1 MRTFYDTS
9 SLPFR
14 TAVKVKPLARVW
26 DPYLSAWFVKGRI
39 TTRTACDGRKVGDTV
54 YSRASELY
62 ARQGVRR
69 GTFGK
74 LYWSDRL
81 TESELISLPVER
93 GTQ

>member
-14 TAVKVKPLARVW
+14 APVKVKPLARVW
-26 DPYLSAWFVKGRI
+26 DSYLSAWFVKGRI
-39 TTRTACDGRKVGDTV
+39 TTRTACDGRKVGDIV

-81 TESELISLPVER
+81 TEPELISLPVEI
-93 GTQ
+93 GAP

>member
-14 TAVKVKPLARVW
+14 AAVKVKPLARVW
-26 DPYLSAWFVKGRI
+26 DSYFSAWFVKGRI
-39 TTRTACDGRKVGDTV
+39 TTRTDCNGRKVGDIV

-69 GTFGK
+69 GTCGK

-93 GTQ
+93 GAR

>member
-9 SLPFR
+9 NLSFR
-14 TAVKVKPLARVW
+14 AAVKIKPLVCVW
-26 DPYLSAWFVKGRI
+26 DSDFSTWFVKGRI
-39 TTRTACDGRKVGDTV
+39 TTRTACDGRKVGDIV
-54 YSRASELY
+54 YSHASELY

-93 GTQ
+93 GAQ

>member
-14 TAVKVKPLARVW
+14 AAVKIKPLARVW
-26 DPYLSAWFVKGRI
+26 DSDFSTWFVKGRI
-39 TTRTACDGRKVGDTV
+39 TTRTDCNGRKVGDIV

-69 GTFGK
+69 GTCGK

-81 TESELISLPVER
+81 TEPELISLPVER
-93 GTQ
+93 GAR